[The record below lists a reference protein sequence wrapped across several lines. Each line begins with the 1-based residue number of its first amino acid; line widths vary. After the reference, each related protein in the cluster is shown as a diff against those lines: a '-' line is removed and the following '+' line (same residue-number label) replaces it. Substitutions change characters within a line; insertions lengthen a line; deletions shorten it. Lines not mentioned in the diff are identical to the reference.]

1 MCTSATALFCRAATL
16 LLLTLPAASSWADD
30 NAAAA
35 SAAPEGDTF
44 TRSLKLDEDAPKS
57 SYWDVYL
64 SGYAYHDRDTYSK
77 AQLRKMNELTW
88 GGGLGRSFRNE
99 RGNEEG
105 VYLMGIRD
113 SNNRPQWMAG
123 YQYKWMFPL
132 KSHAG
137 VEVGAGLTALVIRRH
152 DWYDGRPFPAVLPI
166 ASIGNRAAQLVATYV
181 PHLSARKKK
190 GNILSLMLKISM

>member
-1 MCTSATALFCRAATL
+1 MRTSTARQICRTAPLFLCTTL
-16 LLLTLPAASSWADD
+16 LALPCWADD
-30 NAAAA
+30 D
-35 SAAPEGDTF
+35 AAPAGAADETF
-44 TRSLKLDEDAPKS
+44 TRSLKIDESPSKAAR
-57 SYWDVYL
+57 WDLYL

-77 AQLRKMNELTW
+77 AQLRKMNETTW
-88 GGGLGRSFRNE
+88 GGGIGRSFRNE

-123 YQYKWMFPL
+123 YQYQWMFPV
-132 KSHAG
+132 KSSNNL
-137 VEVGAGLTALVIRRH
+137 EIGAGLTALVIRRH
-152 DWYDGRPFPAVLPI
+152 DWYDGRPFPALLPV

>member
-1 MCTSATALFCRAATL
+1 
-16 LLLTLPAASSWADD
+16 
-30 NAAAA
+30 
-35 SAAPEGDTF
+35 
-44 TRSLKLDEDAPKS
+44 
-57 SYWDVYL
+57 
-64 SGYAYHDRDTYSK
+64 
-77 AQLRKMNELTW
+77 MNELTW